1 LRFSPALNYLYRE
14 EMKTLKNILVEGKHT
29 KPIITDIFYKETKQ
43 PKKVVIFC
51 HGYKG
56 FKDWGAWNL
65 MAAAFSNAGF
75 FFVKFNFS
83 HNGGSVEQL
92 IDFPDLEAFGNN
104 NYTKELDDLESV
116 IDWISSNAD
125 FKNEANINDI
135 SIIGHSRGG
144 GIVLLKAN
152 EDPRVKKVISL
163 AAVSD
168 IGARSSVIGDLENWK
183 KEGVKYVVNGRTK
196 QQMPHFY
203 QFYENFKEN
212 EERLNIQKAVEKIA
226 IPQLVIHG
234 DKDSAIAIDEAHK
247 IHFWNANSVLKV
259 IEKAD
264 HVFNVS
270 HPWKQENMSRE
281 LQKVTTICIDFL
293 Q

>member
-1 LRFSPALNYLYRE
+1 
-14 EMKTLKNILVEGKHT
+14 MKVIKNISIQGKHG
-29 KPIITDIFYKETKQ
+29 KPMVTDVFYNETHQ

-65 MAAAFSNAGF
+65 MAAQFANAGF

-83 HNGGSVEQL
+83 HNGGTAENP

-116 IDWISSNAD
+116 LDWISSEEK
-125 FKNEANINDI
+125 FKNEINIDDI
-135 SIIGHSRGG
+135 SVIGHSRGG

-152 EDPRVKKVISL
+152 EDERVKKVISL
-163 AAVSD
+163 AAVAD
-168 IGARSSVIGDLENWK
+168 IGSRSSITGDLENWK
-183 KEGVKYVVNGRTK
+183 KDGVKYVVNGRTK

-203 QFYENFKEN
+203 QFYEDFKAN
-212 EERLNIQKAVEKIA
+212 EERLNIQKAVEKIE

-234 DKDSAIAIDEAHK
+234 DKDTSIVVDEAHK
-247 IHFWNANSVLKV
+247 IHSWNPNSILEI
-259 IEKAD
+259 IENAD

-270 HPWKQENMSRE
+270 HPWEKENVSKE
-281 LQKVTTICIDFL
+281 LEEVTTICIKFL
-293 Q
+293 K